1 MGFLGIGTGEILLIL
16 ILALIILGPGKLPEI
31 ARTLGRT
38 IRAIK
43 KASADLTTAVT
54 KELEVTENNP
64 PESQPKGESNVK
76 AEVTP
81 SIINKART
89 QAGDDQPTKPGGAS
103 ATK

>member
-16 ILALIILGPGKLPEI
+16 ILALIILGPGKIPEI

-43 KASADLTTAVT
+43 KASADLTSTVT
-54 KELEVTENNP
+54 RELETTQTKP
-64 PESQPKGESNVK
+64 APAQPKEMK
-76 AEVTP
+76 TAAAPPDT
-81 SIINKART
+81 NKPT
-89 QAGDDQPTKPGGAS
+89 TSSQVEQPNKPGEAS